1 MKKGIQ
7 LLCIL
12 SILLGSACS
21 NQLTRAP
28 SADEM
33 VIYPPPPDTT
43 RIQYLT
49 SFNSPEDLLGRPSS
63 FKKFFLGHE
72 EPTPIIKPFGMTTR
86 GSMIYICDPGSGSIV
101 ILNLETRKSDHFS
114 PGGLGRLKLPLACAV
129 DDREFLFVADANRQ
143 QIVVFNEK
151 GNFVHAFGEPEN
163 FRPTDIVI
171 HEDQVLVANVK
182 NHAIHVY
189 DRLSYEPIR
198 TIPSLEPGED
208 GFLAQPTHL
217 CVAGQTVF
225 VNDFGSFKI
234 KNYDFEGHYLGSIGT
249 YGEKPGQLVRPKG
262 IAVDHQHNLYVVDA
276 AFENTQIFNRNGNI
290 LMFFGGPY
298 SSHGDMYLPADVA
311 IDYSNTE
318 FFEPY
323 VNERFKLEYLIWVT
337 NQYGPDKVNV
347 YGFIKNAD

>member
-1 MKKGIQ
+1 
-7 LLCIL
+7 
-12 SILLGSACS
+12 
-21 NQLTRAP
+21 
-28 SADEM
+28 
-33 VIYPPPPDTT
+33 
-43 RIQYLT
+43 
-49 SFNSPEDLLGRPSS
+49 
-63 FKKFFLGHE
+63 
-72 EPTPIIKPFGMTTR
+72 
-86 GSMIYICDPGSGSIV
+86 
-101 ILNLETRKSDHFS
+101 
-114 PGGLGRLKLPLACAV
+114 
-129 DDREFLFVADANRQ
+129 
-143 QIVVFNEK
+143 
-151 GNFVHAFGEPEN
+151 
-163 FRPTDIVI
+163 
-171 HEDQVLVANVK
+171 VLVANVK